1 MLTRGPSLQL
11 MRSTSRSFISQ
22 SFVKKKVCANG
33 AELHVWRTCPSP
45 LFQGLGLVEGIPKPR
60 TQPSQGLPRPKLE
73 RPLHTKCSLKVNWKI
88 YVKLAPRIAN
98 LPNRQESD
106 GIELHLQLP
115 LNVQVKPTLQQMKGP
130 RR

>member
-1 MLTRGPSLQL
+1 MLARGPILQL
-11 MRSTSRSFISQ
+11 MRSTSRSSISQ
-22 SFVKKKVCANG
+22 SFVKKKKVCANG
-33 AELHVWRTCPSP
+33 SELHVGLACPSP
-45 LFQGLGLVEGIPKPR
+45 VFQGLVEAIPKPR

-73 RPLHTKCSLKVNWKI
+73 RPLHTKCSLKVHGKI

-115 LNVQVKPTLQQMKGP
+115 FNVQVKPTLQKMKGP